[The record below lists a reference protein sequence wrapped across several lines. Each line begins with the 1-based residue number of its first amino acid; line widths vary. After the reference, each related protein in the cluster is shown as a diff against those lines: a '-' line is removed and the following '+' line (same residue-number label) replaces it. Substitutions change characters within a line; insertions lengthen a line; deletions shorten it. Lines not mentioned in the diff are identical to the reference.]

1 MTYRTDNTTPPPSPQ
16 KILRSITFLNSLQ
29 LVDATRAHFSKLWAE
44 NQRKMAPEI
53 REFRAKTFSIRR
65 MIFPEMAPKQY
76 FFGVSFLD
84 YWHRLKFATLLYVFS
99 HACFHPYSGGGGR
112 IRFRSIFLFG
122 SKSNRYIW
130 GENSYFCFLA
140 KPFV

>member
-1 MTYRTDNTTPPPSPQ
+1 
-16 KILRSITFLNSLQ
+16 
-29 LVDATRAHFSKLWAE
+29 
-44 NQRKMAPEI
+44 MAPEI

-99 HACFHPYSGGGGR
+99 HACFHPYSGGGEEGFDLGAYFSLVGSQIDTFGAR
-112 IRFRSIFLFG
+112 ILIFVF
-122 SKSNRYIW
+122 
-130 GENSYFCFLA
+130 
-140 KPFV
+140 